1 MASGRAPSTSQ
12 FPRLSGCR
20 WLVVHGPPQRRPR
33 PHEPPRGPRARQ
45 RGPPGPAGSA
55 AWNPRPGN
63 SSPAPRQVLVSVQM
77 GRRQGHVLWP
87 CYPEPQR
94 SRPGPQA
101 TQALRG
107 PAQDLARSRLSSPVS
122 RAAQAGAGVGFD
134 WRRVGVWR
142 ARGSSVTSARGDG
155 HFPARVCP
163 APGPP
168 PCLSVP
174 PEAESVRPGDRVAN

>member
-20 WLVVHGPPQRRPR
+20 WLVVHGPPSATAPAAQTAPR
-33 PHEPPRGPRARQ
+33 SPCSPA
-45 RGPPGPAGSA
+45 GPPGPAGSA

-122 RAAQAGAGVGFD
+122 RAAQAGAGVGFVR
-134 WRRVGVWR
+134 RRVGVWR